1 MNAVIKGTYDLAS
14 EVASAPDN
22 FTYMNSSYT
31 NNGSYDDFEEGE
43 SYLELSRTEEDLV
56 EKVCSEFNKVIVVI
70 NANNAMELG
79 WVEEYDQIGAVILA
93 PGTGITGF
101 AALGE
106 IINGTVNPSGRTV
119 DTYVRD
125 LLNTPYINNI
135 CLLYTSP
142 SPRDA

>member
-1 MNAVIKGTYDLAS
+1 M
-14 EVASAPDN
+14 
-22 FTYMNSSYT
+22 
-31 NNGSYDDFEEGE
+31 
-43 SYLELSRTEEDLV
+43 LEFD
-56 EKVCSEFNKVIVVI
+56 KVIVVI

-106 IINGTVNPSGRTV
+106 IINGSVNPSGRTV

-135 CLLYTSP
+135 GNHSYSNVKDLNDQVAAANLLQSAIFP
-142 SPRDA
+142 S